1 MKSTLKNFRANVLY
15 ASEAAGISQRE
26 LARRSG
32 VHFVTVNRIVRGVQD
47 PGVQQ
52 CERIAAG
59 LGIPL
64 RDLIIEPTRFSEMFL
79 TDIIVA
85 DNI

>member
-15 ASEAAGISQRE
+15 ASEAAGISQQE

-32 VHFVTVNRIVRGVQD
+32 VHFVTINRILRGVQD
-47 PGVQQ
+47 PGIQR

-64 RDLIIEPTRFSEMFL
+64 RDLIIEPTRFSKMFL
-79 TDIIVA
+79 TDIIGDDKV
-85 DNI
+85 